1 MVNFMRAAGL
11 LAITHLIAAAP
22 TVTDA
27 GIDVGAVDV
36 AVPFSFEKWA
46 EDIIANPNGNHPSPE
61 EAIALAFNETST
73 DGLEKRQADV
83 SCTFDKPGGAASVA
97 DAVWCIDFIAARAN
111 VACNAVVSGTSFCS
125 RGQARITGVATGGN
139 PPRDTS
145 SPCGNVARSAGQ
157 IMDACTRNGLVYG
170 QNNAWGNGNMRVH
183 IRAAF

>member
-11 LAITHLIAAAP
+11 LAITPLIAAAP

-27 GIDVGAVDV
+27 GIDVRAVNV

-83 SCTFDKPGGAASVA
+83 SCTFDKPGGAAS
-97 DAVWCIDFIAARAN
+97 
-111 VACNAVVSGTSFCS
+111 
-125 RGQARITGVATGGN
+125 
-139 PPRDTS
+139 
-145 SPCGNVARSAGQ
+145 
-157 IMDACTRNGLVYG
+157 
-170 QNNAWGNGNMRVH
+170 NNAWGNGNMRVH

>member
-11 LAITHLIAAAP
+11 LAITPLIAAAP
-22 TVTDA
+22 TDTDA
-27 GIDVGAVDV
+27 GIDVRAVDV

-61 EAIALAFNETST
+61 EAIALAFNQTST
-73 DGLEKRQADV
+73 DGLEKRQAD
-83 SCTFDKPGGAASVA
+83 VA